1 MVYIGQSFENSSFE
15 NLETSVTI
23 LSIHILIKEHEKPD

>member
-1 MVYIGQSFENSSFE
+1 MVYIGQYFENSSFE

-23 LSIHILIKEHEKPD
+23 LSIHISMKEHEKPD

>member
-1 MVYIGQSFENSSFE
+1 MVYIRQSVENSSFE

>member
-1 MVYIGQSFENSSFE
+1 MVYIRQSFENSSFE